1 MLPPVSCRLSTYRHS
16 LLGSSCSRPGS
27 PAFLTVSLP
36 VTTEVLIGPCRGF
49 HVPHMS
55 DAAGVGA
62 PYGPGDGDALTVD
75 GSQID
80 CHLPLPN
87 GQSLHPATRPVCG
100 AQTCRGFLR
109 GSLAFTRPAFPL
121 PVVPDRS
128 ELLGVSSELHTP
140 PLPVTHVG
148 VGTGHRTLTRDA
160 PRTSSVPPPHGASTE
175 HVRPRVARNR
185 RCRAEAAPRPSPQY
199 PPGRSRRTHTTGET
213 RTRA

>member
-1 MLPPVSCRLSTYRHS
+1 VGTLSGPGITPVSGQLSGTATAMKVPVLAAARFLS
-16 LLGSSCSRPGS
+16 PFDVPAFASRVILFRPGS

-87 GQSLHPATRPVCG
+87 GQSLHPVTRPVCG
-100 AQTCRGFLR
+100 A
-109 GSLAFTRPAFPL
+109 
-121 PVVPDRS
+121 
-128 ELLGVSSELHTP
+128 
-140 PLPVTHVG
+140 
-148 VGTGHRTLTRDA
+148 
-160 PRTSSVPPPHGASTE
+160 
-175 HVRPRVARNR
+175 
-185 RCRAEAAPRPSPQY
+185 
-199 PPGRSRRTHTTGET
+199 
-213 RTRA
+213 